1 MHHVSGGECHCEPK
15 KTEKT
20 HDDGSVCHCD
30 DASDKNDDDDESHH
44 HSHHEQLSVT
54 ARIKPYTVLIITL
67 VVVILFALGATLL
80 SGYQQFHVFMQY
92 LMAGYFLAF
101 GGLQTISL
109 RKSARMLQQY
119 DPLAKRIPAYGYLY
133 PLIQLALGAAY
144 LFWFSPI
151 ITNIVA
157 VIVLFINTRGVAEVL
172 AERRSVRCG
181 CLGSA
186 LNVRVGWVTL
196 IENLIMFTMAA
207 GMLIYF
213 MSTYTPADTPA
224 EQRPNTG
231 HQHQSL

>member
-15 KTEKT
+15 KTQKT

-30 DASDKNDDDDESHH
+30 DKSEKSDDDEESHH
-44 HSHHEQLSVT
+44 HSHHDALSIT

-67 VVVILFALGATLL
+67 IVVILFATGATIL
-80 SGYQQFHVFMQY
+80 SGYAQFHVFMQY

-101 GGLQTISL
+101 GALQTISL

-172 AERRSVRCG
+172 AERRAVRCS
-181 CLGSA
+181 CLGTA
-186 LNVRVGWVTL
+186 LNVKVGWVTL
-196 IENLIMFTMAA
+196 IENLVMFTMAA

-213 MSTYTPADTPA
+213 MSTFTPAGTPADSQPSS
-224 EQRPNTG
+224 G